1 VREAESA
8 TPTGGSFTAVT
19 VMVVAVGVVVV
30 VPSLAETL
38 KEADPLK
45 FAAGVKVMP
54 LRAVLALAMAAK
66 KLMLAVPLPARDER
80 LLVVANVIV
89 PWVAVTVTVRLPP
102 SVSLT
107 DTPVRLRAVSSA
119 VVRELPVVTP
129 GTAAQA
135 GVMAASNHQTR
146 ANNRVCGTL
155 RITPVRVTRTRRRVE
170 RIKWKRPSSLP
181 DRTFKDRTSS
191 PVTACGSKM

>member
-1 VREAESA
+1 VAVVPSSVREAESA
-8 TPTGGSFTAVT
+8 TPTGGSFIAVT
-19 VMVVAVGVVVV
+19 VMVVAAGVVVV

-80 LLVVANVIV
+80 LFVVTNVIV

-135 GVMAASNHQTR
+135 GVMAASNHQTK

-155 RITPVRVTRTRRRVE
+155 RITPVRVTPVRVTRTRRRVE
-170 RIKWKRPSSLP
+170 RMK
-181 DRTFKDRTSS
+181 
-191 PVTACGSKM
+191 